1 MATTTP
7 NFGWAVPTSSDLVK
21 NGAAAIETL
30 GDSIDAS
37 LVDLK
42 GGTTGQVLAKAS
54 GTDMDFTWTTSSSGM
69 TNPMTTTGD
78 TIYSS
83 SGSTPA
89 RLGIGSSGQVLTVSG
104 GVPAWTT
111 PSAGGGMTLL
121 STTSMA
127 GSSTTTVSSISQ
139 SYKKLVV
146 YVRDFYPSGSTAQM
160 SLRLNGFSSSSSYYG
175 VQYGVRSSTSMGF
188 QTMSNNSG
196 FDLTAGFSNY
206 LYAGNTDN
214 FLVITIEDYANST
227 TKKPVSWQINAPN
240 DSATVVNAFGI
251 GHAVPV
257 NDSAITSI
265 ALNTSDGT
273 WTNGSILIYGVS

>member
-1 MATTTP
+1 
-7 NFGWAVPTSSDLVK
+7 
-21 NGAAAIETL
+21 
-30 GDSIDAS
+30 
-37 LVDLK
+37 
-42 GGTTGQVLAKAS
+42 
-54 GTDMDFTWTTSSSGM
+54 
-69 TNPMTTTGD
+69 
-78 TIYSS
+78 
-83 SGSTPA
+83 
-89 RLGIGSSGQVLTVSG
+89 
-104 GVPAWTT
+104 
-111 PSAGGGMTLL
+111 
-121 STTSMA
+121 
-127 GSSTTTVSSISQ
+127 
-139 SYKKLVV
+139 
-146 YVRDFYPSGSTAQM
+146 
-160 SLRLNGFSSSSSYYG
+160 
-175 VQYGVRSSTSMGF
+175 MGF